1 MGGPPPYTL
10 LLILDHRTIALTI
23 DHRNYQLNLVLEW
36 TVFSFNCR
44 PPGMGPPPPYLAI
57 NSSPGMGFAPAA
69 PAAPTKPLNLSSKPL
84 KSFNWAK
91 LAPLKVKDTVWQDID
106 DAEIHQKLK
115 KGVYSDFEEM
125 FAAKETKVAE
135 TPTEKVDLGFY
146 YLTIAPKE
154 ITFLD
159 GKRSQNVNIMLKAIK
174 LDPSSIKKAIL
185 TVDLKTL
192 PNFVLTELLKL
203 IPTEDELSAVKQ
215 YANEIQN
222 LASAERF
229 MYEISEITK
238 YELKLKAMYFKGSFA
253 EYQEDA
259 ESMITNLGAA
269 CSDVKNSKKFKELLK
284 IILALG
290 NYLNAGQRGGAFGF
304 KLNSLLKMIDTKSS
318 IQNRKHTLLHYLT
331 ELLEKEFP
339 DVVGF
344 QDELSHVEEGSKV
357 GIPAI
362 RTALV
367 TIRDNLKA
375 LKGLLESMEEE
386 AKAKGV
392 DKKPSSGS
400 TFSNASSNSTVL
412 TNKFRDVMQ
421 KFYDDSEKIYES
433 LDTKFKTSEKEF
445 DSVVLLYG
453 EEPKNMTPEEFFGI
467 FAKFTQAFIAAKIDN
482 ETAVAKELQEK
493 KREEAKRDQE
503 EKMRKKKE
511 DAQSPGKGGAPEKE
525 GGLDD
530 LISSIRT
537 GRAFG
542 NSDAGAGR
550 QRRMKESFSNRKPEE
565 GRESTAIKE
574 KSFQIQDQGAI
585 GRLRRQ
591 DPVDKTNKFELKPKN
606 PELNK
611 KLAMDGLKHVPNHP
625 SDKTE
630 SPLVKLKATGKNR
643 ETPTDIKNRFE
654 NASKS

>member
-1 MGGPPPYTL
+1 MMINRRPPGMGGP
-10 LLILDHRTIALTI
+10 
-23 DHRNYQLNLVLEW
+23 
-36 TVFSFNCR
+36 
-44 PPGMGPPPPYLAI
+44 PPGMGPPPP
-57 NSSPGMGFAPAA
+57 PGMGFAAPAA
-69 PAAPTKPLNLSSKPL
+69 PAVPSKPLNLSSKPL

-91 LAPLKVKDTVWQDID
+91 IAPLKVKDTVWEDID
-106 DAEIHQKLK
+106 DAEIHAKLK
-115 KGVYSDFEEM
+115 KGVYNEFEDM
-125 FAAKETKVAE
+125 FAAKETKVVE
-135 TPTEKVDLGFY
+135 TPTEKVDL
-146 YLTIAPKE
+146 
-154 ITFLD
+154 D
-159 GKRSQNVNIMLKAIK
+159 IMLKAIK
-174 LDPSSIKKAIL
+174 LDPTSIKKAIL
-185 TVDLKTL
+185 TVDLKIL

-203 IPTEDELSAVKQ
+203 IPTDEELSAVKQ

-284 IILALG
+284 
-290 NYLNAGQRGGAFGF
+290 
-304 KLNSLLKMIDTKSS
+304 MIDTKSTV
-318 IQNRKHTLLHYLT
+318 QNRKHTLLHYLT

-339 DVVGF
+339 DVLGF
-344 QDELSHVEEGSKV
+344 QDELSHVEEGSKI

-375 LKGLLESMEEE
+375 LKGLLDSMEEE
-386 AKAKGV
+386 AKAKGI

-400 TFSNASSNSTVL
+400 TFSNASASSTVL

-421 KFYDDSEKIYES
+421 SFYEECEKIYEN
-433 LDTKFKTSEKEF
+433 LDTKFKTTEKEF
-445 DSVVLLYG
+445 ESAVLLYG

-482 ETAVAKELQEK
+482 ETAIAKELQEK
-493 KREEAKRDQE
+493 KREEAKKDQE

-511 DAQSPGKGGAPEKE
+511 DAQSPTKGPPTEKE

-537 GRAFG
+537 GKAFG
-542 NSDAGAGR
+542 NSDAGSGR

-565 GRESTAIKE
+565 GRESSALKE
-574 KSFQIQDQGAI
+574 KSFQIQDQGAV

-591 DPVDKTNKFELKPKN
+591 DPADKINSKFELKKN
-606 PELNK
+606 PDLNK
-611 KLAMDGLKHVPNHP
+611 KVAMDGLKHVPNHP
-625 SDKTE
+625 SDKDKGE
-630 SPLVKLKATGKNR
+630 SPMVKLRATGINR

-654 NASKS
+654 TAGKS